1 MAEQQTV
8 SPLIGF
14 LLVEKTAAG
23 DGYIAALMVTDDRG
37 YPLEFRAS
45 TPIKPTLVQKTLYGG
60 QLEHYIGVELCG
72 KSLVRQS
79 SRKPRI
85 ILVPKRWL
93 LDLANHVESSM
104 VAIWPAGEALHVE
117 ENDVAITRGSLK
129 AAGLPYQ
136 SLTYEGRFKYKD
148 SEREIVGYLQHCASS
163 FDLVEAFERIR
174 SALQLLGKEDPRY
187 A

>member
-1 MAEQQTV
+1 MAEQQAV

-37 YPLEFRAS
+37 FPLEFRAT
-45 TPIKPTLVQKTLYGG
+45 TPIKPTLVQRTLYGS
-60 QLEHYIGVELCG
+60 QLEQYIGVELCG

-85 ILVPKRWL
+85 ILVPKRRL
-93 LDLANHVESSM
+93 LDLANHVESST
-104 VAIWPAGEALHVE
+104 VAIWRAGEALQVE
-117 ENDVAITRGSLK
+117 EDEVAITRGTFK
-129 AAGLPYQ
+129 ATGSPYQ

-148 SEREIVGYLQHCASS
+148 SEKEIIGYLQNCASS
-163 FDLVEAFERIR
+163 FDLVEAFERMR
-174 SALQLLGKEDPRY
+174 SALLLLGKEDPRY

>member
-1 MAEQQTV
+1 MADQQTV
-8 SPLIGF
+8 GPLIGF
-14 LLVEKTAAG
+14 LVVEKTAAG

-37 YPLEFRAS
+37 YPLEFRAT

-60 QLEHYIGVELCG
+60 QLEQYIGVELCG
-72 KSLVRQS
+72 KSLLRQS

-93 LDLANHVESSM
+93 LDLASHIESTL
-104 VAIWPAGEALHVE
+104 VAIWRAGETLQVAE
-117 ENDVAITRGSLK
+117 DEVAITRGTFK
-129 AAGLPYQ
+129 ASGSPYK

-148 SEREIVGYLQHCASS
+148 SEKEIVGYLQECASR
-163 FDLVEAFERIR
+163 FDLVEAFERMR